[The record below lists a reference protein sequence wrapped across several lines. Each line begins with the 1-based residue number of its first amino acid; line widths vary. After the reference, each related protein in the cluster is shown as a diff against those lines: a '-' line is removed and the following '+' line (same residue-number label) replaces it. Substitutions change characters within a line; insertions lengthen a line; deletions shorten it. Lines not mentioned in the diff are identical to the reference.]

1 MLASSSRLIAL
12 TDAPKSRYADD
23 PHSLLLPL
31 RSGAAAHQSIRAA
44 LMVLILLNHQAS
56 SGFPVTL
63 AACTAATFCVHAA
76 VGCTFFTVRSSSEA

>member
-1 MLASSSRLIAL
+1 MLPSSSRLISL
-12 TDAPKSRYADD
+12 TDARKSRYAHD
-23 PHSLLLPL
+23 PRSLLLRL
-31 RSGAAAHQSIRAA
+31 GSGAASIQAI
-44 LMVLILLNHQAS
+44 LMKLILLNYQAS